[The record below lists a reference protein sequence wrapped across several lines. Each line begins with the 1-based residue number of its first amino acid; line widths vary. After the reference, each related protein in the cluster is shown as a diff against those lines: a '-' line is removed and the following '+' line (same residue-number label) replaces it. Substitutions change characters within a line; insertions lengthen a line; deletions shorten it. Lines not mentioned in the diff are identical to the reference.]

1 MIFDIRAGL
10 DMQIAVPRQERASN
24 GTDQKMRG
32 IGTLSRSLEEG
43 AVAISVVVPV
53 YKEEGNIQPFLA
65 RIVPVLER
73 IGSYEILFC
82 LDPSPDRSEELIE
95 EQIRKNPSLGL
106 LVMSRRFGQPAATMA
121 GILNCRGDACV
132 VIDVDLQDPP
142 ELILDMYAKILE
154 GYDVV
159 YAKRRSRGGETLL
172 KRAISNLGYKLI
184 NAISEVRIPRN
195 TGDFRI
201 ITRGVIEELR
211 GLPESHGFLRG
222 LVALVGYQ
230 QTAIEYDRD
239 PRLAGTGNYNRYLG
253 SLKIAFNG
261 LFGFSTAPLQVSLW
275 TGVSIAVISVFLI
288 LFIFFTKLVLGKNYP
303 LGIPTITVLV
313 LFTGGVQLISLGIIG
328 EYIGRIY
335 DEVRRR
341 PHYIV
346 MRAHNVAVR
355 DRRGPNS
362 GNEQRALAGDQLPAG
377 LERSTERDNR

>member
-10 DMQIAVPRQERASN
+10 DMRIAVPRQEHASN
-24 GTDQKMRG
+24 GTDQKMTG

-142 ELILDMYAKILE
+142 ELIFDMYAKILE

-355 DRRGPNS
+355 DRNGPNS

>member
-10 DMQIAVPRQERASN
+10 DMRRIAVPRQERASN
-24 GTDQKMRG
+24 GMDRKMTG
-32 IGTLSRSLEEG
+32 VGMLSGSLEEG

-53 YKEEGNIQPFLA
+53 YKEERNIQPFLA
-65 RIVPVLER
+65 RIVPILER

-121 GILNCRGDACV
+121 GLLNCRGDACV
-132 VIDVDLQDPP
+132 AIDVDLQDPP

-172 KRAISNLGYKLI
+172 KRAISSLGYKLI

-201 ITRGVIEELR
+201 ITRGIIEELR

-222 LVALVGYQ
+222 LVALVGYR

-288 LFIFFTKLVLGKNYP
+288 LFIFFTKLILGKNYP

-313 LFTGGVQLISLGIIG
+313 LFIGGVQLISLGIIG

-346 MRAHNVAVR
+346 KRAHNVAVR

-362 GNEQRALAGDQLPAG
+362 GNEQRALAGNQLPAG
-377 LERSTERDNR
+377 LERVD

>member
-10 DMQIAVPRQERASN
+10 DMRRIAVPWRERASN
-24 GTDQKMRG
+24 WTDRKMTG
-32 IGTLSRSLEEG
+32 VGMLSRSLEEG

-132 VIDVDLQDPP
+132 AIDVDLQDPP

-159 YAKRRSRGGETLL
+159 YGKRRSRGGETLL

-184 NAISEVRIPRN
+184 NAISEVGIPRN

-201 ITRGVIEELR
+201 ITRGIIEELR
-211 GLPESHGFLRG
+211 GLSESHGFLRG
-222 LVALVGYQ
+222 LVALVGYR

-261 LFGFSTAPLQVSLW
+261 LFGFSTTPLQVSLW
-275 TGVSIAVISVFLI
+275 TGVSIAVISVILI
-288 LFIFFTKLVLGKNYP
+288 LFIFFTKLVLGQNYP

-313 LFTGGVQLISLGIIG
+313 LFIGGVQLISLGIMG

-346 MRAHNVAVR
+346 KRAHNVAVR

-362 GNEQRALAGDQLPAG
+362 GNEQRALTGDELPVELQSVG
-377 LERSTERDNR
+377 

>member
-24 GTDQKMRG
+24 GTDQKMTG

-355 DRRGPNS
+355 DRHGPNS